1 MPFAHPNGSQTTFP
15 EITGLYNG
23 RWRVVRRIEVR
34 NQAQIVSAIFPA
46 EATPDPAPTTAA
58 TAIFE
63 NLCLIDRRCI
73 PGEKDGFVTL
83 TYETLTNAFVDELP
97 PRDDYEL
104 NGLKRTRRT
113 LIALPGTSTADYIV
127 SKQAYESESAFT
139 AGAFVVGRRYKIVT
153 VGTTDFTSIGASANT
168 VGVVFTATGVGT
180 GTGTARYPTQYLA
193 SVSID
198 ANDAFT
204 RILAEYLEPG
214 IVSRGE
220 RLVDGG
226 LKEVTI
232 RSFYLPNAASPGIV
246 VSQTQENE
254 NGYPIWISTTLQ
266 KADGTSPTSAGA
278 ALTHGAEVTFT
289 YPGVASFYEVSITGG
304 YNGLDYWLGDV
315 DLSPPIE
322 SIVNATVT
330 ISYSSTSTFPAISPA
345 RWNPTSWAKLTA
357 YWVTSGIEPTSKS
370 QGLRGYRV
378 GATATLTY
386 PGGFDKASFF
396 GQFVYGSSLATLAG
410 GPANP
415 SGSEYTLSYKV
426 DPAFVDVDGTQY
438 YRRTQVT
445 ATIP

>member
-1 MPFAHPNGSQTTFP
+1 MSFAHPNGSQTTFP

-23 RWRVVRRIEVR
+23 RWRVIRRIEVR
-34 NQAQIVSAIFPA
+34 NQAQIVNSLFPE

-58 TAIFE
+58 TSIFE
-63 NLCLIDRRCI
+63 DLCLIDRRCL

-83 TYETLTNAFVDELP
+83 TYETLTDSFVDELP
-97 PRDDYEL
+97 PRDDREL
-104 NGLKRTRRT
+104 NGLLRTRVT
-113 LIALPGTSTADYIV
+113 LIALPGTDTSD
-127 SKQAYESESAFT
+127 
-139 AGAFVVGRRYKIVT
+139 FVVGVQEY
-153 VGTTDFTSIGASANT
+153 GAD
-168 VGVVFTATGVGT
+168 
-180 GTGTARYPTQYLA
+180 QILA

-204 RILAEYLEPG
+204 RILAEYLQPG

-289 YPGVASFYEVSITGG
+289 YPGVANFYSVSIPTGG
-304 YNGLDYWLGDV
+304 YGGLTYWLGDV

-322 SIVNATVT
+322 AIVDATVT
-330 ISYSSTSTFPAISPA
+330 ISYTATATPPSITPV
-345 RWNPTSWAKLTA
+345 RWNPTSWAKLSG

-378 GATATLTY
+378 GATSTLTY

-415 SGSEYTLSYKV
+415 SGTAYTLSYKI